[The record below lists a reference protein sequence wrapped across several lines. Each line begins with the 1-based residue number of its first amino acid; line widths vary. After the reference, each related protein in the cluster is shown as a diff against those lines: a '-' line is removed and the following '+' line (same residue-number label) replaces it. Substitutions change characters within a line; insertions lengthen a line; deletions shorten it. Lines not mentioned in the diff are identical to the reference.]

1 MQIKLE
7 QKVLQ
12 AIRKVV
18 GKKNINLHEPSFT
31 NLEFEHLQKCIKSG
45 YVSSIGS
52 YVTTFE
58 NKLKMIT
65 KAKYVIPVVNGTA
78 ALHISLSALDI
89 LPNDEIL
96 IPSLTFIATANAV
109 SYVNAIPH
117 FVDIEEQTLGIDPF
131 KLRNYLKKIV
141 ISKNKFSFNKMTGRR
156 IRCLIPLHTFGHA
169 CNILELKKV
178 ASEFNLLIVEDAAEA
193 LGSSFKGK
201 QLGTFGDFGALSFN
215 GNKIITTGGG
225 GAVLTNNIILAKRA
239 LKLSST
245 AKLKHDWEFIH
256 DEIGFNYRMPNIN
269 AALGCA
275 QLEKLDK
282 FIKDKRNL
290 YQKYEEEFKCF
301 NDLYLFKEP
310 QFAKSNYWL
319 NTIILSNSAK
329 YKKNSILKYT
339 NLNGIRT
346 RPAWKL
352 MSTLKPYKNTP
363 KSDLRVSKSL
373 YDRIINIPSSHF
385 LNNS

>member
-78 ALHISLSALDI
+78 ALHVALSALDI

-109 SYVNAIPH
+109 SYINAIPH

-141 ISKNKFSFNKMTGRR
+141 I
-156 IRCLIPLHTFGHA
+156 
-169 CNILELKKV
+169 
-178 ASEFNLLIVEDAAEA
+178 
-193 LGSSFKGK
+193 
-201 QLGTFGDFGALSFN
+201 
-215 GNKIITTGGG
+215 
-225 GAVLTNNIILAKRA
+225 
-239 LKLSST
+239 
-245 AKLKHDWEFIH
+245 
-256 DEIGFNYRMPNIN
+256 
-269 AALGCA
+269 
-275 QLEKLDK
+275 
-282 FIKDKRNL
+282 
-290 YQKYEEEFKCF
+290 
-301 NDLYLFKEP
+301 
-310 QFAKSNYWL
+310 
-319 NTIILSNSAK
+319 
-329 YKKNSILKYT
+329 
-339 NLNGIRT
+339 
-346 RPAWKL
+346 
-352 MSTLKPYKNTP
+352 
-363 KSDLRVSKSL
+363 
-373 YDRIINIPSSHF
+373 
-385 LNNS
+385 